1 MMMKGGIAGMMKKAQ
16 KMQEDMMKA
25 QEALADINVMG
36 ESGAGL
42 VKIEMSC
49 RHVVRKIEID
59 DSLLSDDK
67 EMLEDLI
74 GAAFN
79 DALAKV
85 ESTSQERMK
94 SVTGGFELPAG
105 MKLPGF

>member
-1 MMMKGGIAGMMKKAQ
+1 MMKGGLAGMMKKAQ
-16 KMQEDMMKA
+16 KMQADMMKA
-25 QEALADINVMG
+25 QEALADIYVVG
-36 ESGAGL
+36 EAGAGL

-49 RHVVRKIEID
+49 RHVVKKINID
-59 DSLLSDDK
+59 DSLMSDDK

-85 ESTSQERMK
+85 ETTSQEKMK
-94 SVTGGFELPAG
+94 GVTGGFDLPAG